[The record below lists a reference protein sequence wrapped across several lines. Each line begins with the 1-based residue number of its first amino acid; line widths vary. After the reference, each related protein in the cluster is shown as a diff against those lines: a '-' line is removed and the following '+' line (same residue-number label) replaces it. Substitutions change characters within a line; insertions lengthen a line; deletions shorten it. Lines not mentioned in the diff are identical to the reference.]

1 VIEDSVPATSR
12 EALGQLFP
20 EKLLGRKN
28 RLEEIR
34 EGGAWQNEWL
44 KTVAAHSLEKSR
56 DSGPVVDMV
65 MTLHKASIFSEIPDE
80 ILAKMAN
87 YVQVKKYP
95 ANTPVFR
102 KGDEGSTLYIIESG
116 SVKVHVGARIITEL
130 KSGDIFGELSALDPE
145 PRTADVTTTAD
156 SVILCITHAD
166 IYRII
171 NEWIEVA
178 EGIIQILCQRIRKT
192 FAEGTIQKKGMVLP
206 EAENAVPE
214 AAGRREEKTKLT
226 GIEKLLVFR
235 TLGIFNGV
243 PDNILHNLSTISNE
257 QFLKAGAAL
266 FNKGDSGTS
275 MFIIV
280 KGRVKVHD
288 GDKTIAVLGDREI
301 IGELAALSSETRS
314 ASVTALGGTRLLKIT
329 QESLYEIMWDQ
340 REVAIEFIEI
350 LTGRLRDLM
359 K

>member
-1 VIEDSVPATSR
+1 
-12 EALGQLFP
+12 
-20 EKLLGRKN
+20 
-28 RLEEIR
+28 
-34 EGGAWQNEWL
+34 
-44 KTVAAHSLEKSR
+44 
-56 DSGPVVDMV
+56 M
-65 MTLHKASIFSEIPDE
+65 
-80 ILAKMAN
+80 
-87 YVQVKKYP
+87 
-95 ANTPVFR
+95 
-102 KGDEGSTLYIIESG
+102 
-116 SVKVHVGARIITEL
+116 
-130 KSGDIFGELSALDPE
+130 
-145 PRTADVTTTAD
+145 
-156 SVILCITHAD
+156 
-166 IYRII
+166 
-171 NEWIEVA
+171 
-178 EGIIQILCQRIRKT
+178 
-192 FAEGTIQKKGMVLP
+192 
-206 EAENAVPE
+206 
-214 AAGRREEKTKLT
+214 
-226 GIEKLLVFR
+226 EKLLVLR